1 MAVKPSYDKA
11 MATPLDVPVA
21 STTLLSPRDLEKL
34 AALRGMKR
42 LATGLLVIMAVIFVV
57 AFALQEKYE
66 WLQYVRAAAEGG
78 MVGAIADWF
87 AVTALFRHPLGLRI
101 PHTAII
107 PTEKDRIGVT
117 LGEFVETNFL
127 SREVITTKLRSLG
140 VSRAVGTW
148 LIDPAHAER
157 LTSEAAN
164 AARGFLSLA
173 DDDTMREVI
182 EEIGRRQLIDPAW
195 GPPLG
200 RMTSTFVDGGHQ
212 GQVVDLLVE
221 RLHEWLERNPDAF
234 GQAVSERL
242 PSWMPSFVDRVV
254 DDRAHR
260 EALKFISAVRND
272 PNHQLRVAID
282 EYLRKLSDDLQHDEA
297 TMTKVEELKGQ
308 VFDSPQVRD
317 LAGQAWNAARTA
329 LLSSLENADSELR
342 TRLTQAVTQFG
353 HALLEDAV
361 LGAKVDRWVED
372 AAGYLVETYRH
383 DLAAIISDTV
393 RGWNAEDTG
402 RKIEVEVGRDLQFIR
417 INGTVV
423 GSLAGLA
430 IFTVAHAIFGS

>member
-1 MAVKPSYDKA
+1 MAAPL
-11 MATPLDVPVA
+11 TPPVA

-42 LATGLLVIMAVIFVV
+42 LATGLLVIMALIFVV
-57 AFALQEKYE
+57 AFALQERYE

-78 MVGAIADWF
+78 MVGALADWF

-140 VSRAVGTW
+140 VSRVVGNW
-148 LIDPAHAER
+148 LSEPANASR

-164 AARGFLSLA
+164 AARGFLSLV

-182 EEIGRRQLIDPAW
+182 EEIGRRQLIDPEW

-200 RMTSTFVDGGHQ
+200 RMAATFVEGGHQ
-212 GQVVDLLVE
+212 TQVVDLLVE
-221 RLHEWLERNPDAF
+221 RLGDWLERNPDAF

-260 EALKFISAVRND
+260 EAMKFVAAVRRD
-272 PNHQLRVAID
+272 PQHQLRVAID
-282 EYLRKLSDDLQHDEA
+282 EYLRKLSTDLQHDPA
-297 TMTKVEELKGQ
+297 TMRKVEELKAQ

-317 LAGQAWNAARTA
+317 LAAQAWNAARTA
-329 LLSSLENADSELR
+329 LMSALDDSESALR
-342 TRLTQAVTQFG
+342 VRLTQAATQFG
-353 HALLEDAV
+353 QALLTDTT
-361 LGAKVDRWVED
+361 LGGKVDRWVED

-383 DLAAIISDTV
+383 DLGAIITDTV
-393 RGWNAEDTG
+393 RGWDAADTS
-402 RKIEVEVGRDLQFIR
+402 RKLEVEVGRDLQFIR

-430 IFTVAHAIFGS
+430 IFTVAHAIFGG

>member
-1 MAVKPSYDKA
+1 
-11 MATPLDVPVA
+11 MATPLTQPAA
-21 STTLLSPRDLEKL
+21 STDLLSARDLEKL
-34 AALRGMKR
+34 AALRSMKR

-57 AFALQEKYE
+57 AFALQERIE

-87 AVTALFRHPLGLRI
+87 AVTALFRHPLGLKI

-107 PTEKDRIGVT
+107 PTQKDQIGVT
-117 LGEFVETNFL
+117 LGDFVETNFL

-140 VSRAVGTW
+140 VSRSVGAW
-148 LIDPAHAER
+148 LIEPAHASR

-164 AARGFLSLA
+164 AARGFLSLV

-182 EEIGRRQLIDPAW
+182 EEIGRRQLIDPEW

-200 RMTSTFVDGGHQ
+200 RMASTFVEGGHQ
-212 GQVVDLLVE
+212 HQLVDLLVE
-221 RLHEWLERNPDAF
+221 RLGDWLERNPDAF

-260 EALKFISAVRND
+260 EAMKFISAVRDD
-272 PNHQLRVAID
+272 PHHQLRVAID
-282 EYLRKLSDDLQHDEA
+282 EYLRKLSADLQNDPA
-297 TMTKVEELKGQ
+297 TMNKVEELKAQ
-308 VFDSPQVRD
+308 IFDSPQVRD
-317 LAGQAWNAARTA
+317 LAGKAWNAARTA
-329 LLSSLENADSELR
+329 LITALEDPESELR
-342 TRLTQAVTQFG
+342 VRLSQAVTQFG
-353 HALLEDAV
+353 QALLTDELLA
-361 LGAKVDRWVED
+361 AKVDRWVED

-383 DLAAIISDTV
+383 DLAAIITDTV
-393 RGWNAEDTG
+393 RGWDAEDTS
-402 RKIEVEVGRDLQFIR
+402 KKLEVEVGRDLQFIR